1 MTSTKVREGKGRRIS
16 LATSALGFIG
26 LAAVFGWT
34 GSFIGLHGYAVGRMV
49 GFSQVTAWAVPGAYD
64 GAALACTL
72 AVYRASINGRSA
84 ARGRLLM
91 FAFTAISSW
100 INWTHQSDH
109 TARLVAA
116 GLPIAAVIVFDF
128 LMGEMRA
135 DWEAAH
141 GRKAFRMRPAL
152 LMLRYFVDRT
162 GTRAAFRE
170 QITAIPV
177 SALAGLGQDL
187 QAAAD
192 AEPAPAKSD
201 QLAEVPEPEPE
212 PADANED
219 DPTLTDADLL
229 LMSEPPA
236 WSGMTAQAAIER
248 ADAILPGTQRTGPE
262 LVALLGE
269 LGVKTTDSYVRTARR
284 RIRER
289 AELAAAGDN
298 DSDASSDATVYQIP
312 RQHQAGAQSA

>member
-1 MTSTKVREGKGRRIS
+1 MTSTDTHAGKGRRIS
-16 LATSALGFIG
+16 LATSALAFIG

-34 GSFIGLHGYAVGRMV
+34 GSFIGLHGYAVGRMI

-91 FAFTAISSW
+91 FVFTAISSW
-100 INWTHQSDH
+100 INWTHQTDH

-141 GRKAFRMRPAL
+141 GRRAFRLRPGL
-152 LMLRYFVDRT
+152 LMLRYLVDRT

-177 SALAGLGQDL
+177 SALAGLGADL
-187 QAAAD
+187 KAAA
-192 AEPAPAKSD
+192 AEASSEPES
-201 QLAEVPEPEPE
+201 VPEPESVEIPAPREPETVPE
-212 PADANED
+212 PE
-219 DPTLTDADLL
+219 TMTDTDHLVMA
-229 LMSEPPA
+229 EPPA
-236 WSGMTAQAAIER
+236 WPGMSIQDAIER
-248 ADAILPGTQRTGPE
+248 ADSALPGRPRSGPA
-262 LVALLGE
+262 LVKVLE
-269 LGVKTTDSYVRTARR
+269 TVGVTTTPEYVRAARK

-289 AELAAAGDN
+289 AAARTGGGEVIALSN
-298 DSDASSDATVYQIP
+298 AK
-312 RQHQAGAQSA
+312 